1 MKRELD
7 KLWEFGIKLYWW
19 GCSLISKALGKF
31 IVKYS
36 TSKRFRYF
44 VLGVGVI
51 VIAFIIWGLISNILC
66 ATIHAHDNNLKD
78 YNGDGKI
85 RVSLSAG
92 HGSQTSGKRISGLS
106 DSPYSDGDCVHEWTL
121 NDAVCDEIQAQLEA
135 RGIEVLRIDDP
146 TGVTDVGLAERVRR
160 IQEFNPDM
168 ALSIHHNSSGSID
181 WCSATGVETY
191 YSPLRPESEKLAKDI
206 AERLSQSVGLHNR
219 GAISTD
225 QWKLYMPRELA
236 SRGINSVLV
245 EGGMMD
251 GVNDIP
257 IISSYEG
264 VHQYAKSVSEGV
276 LNWLECGL

>member
-1 MKRELD
+1 MKVSKE
-7 KLWEFGIKLYWW
+7 LWEQSIRLYWL
-19 GCSLISKALGKF
+19 GSSLIGKAVGRVQYEL
-31 IVKYS
+31 S
-36 TSKRFRYF
+36 THKKLKYF
-44 VLGVGVI
+44 VVGLGIVSMVLVI
-51 VIAFIIWGLISNILC
+51 WSLFTNIFQ
-66 ATIHAHDNNLKD
+66 ATVHAHGGFRD

-92 HGSQTSGKRISGLS
+92 HSESTAGKRINGYTN
-106 DSPYSDGDCVHEWTL
+106 SPYAKGDCVHEWTL

-135 RGIEVLRIDDP
+135 RGVEVIRVDDV
-146 TGVTDVGLAERVRR
+146 TGVTDISLAERVRR

-168 ALSIHHNSSGSID
+168 AISIHHNSAGSVN
-181 WCSATGVETY
+181 WCNATGIETY
-191 YSPLRPESEKLAKDI
+191 FSPLKPESEKLARDI
-206 AERLSQSVGLHNR
+206 AQRLSESVGLHNR

-225 QWKLYMPRELA
+225 QWQLYMPRQLA

-257 IISSYEG
+257 IIASQDG
-264 VHQYAKSVSEGV
+264 VHKYAKAVSDSV